1 MLASASHQ
9 IYYLQ
14 TIQQV
19 IQNNCTTAT
28 ILSPT
33 VYQSNVF
40 APNWITGS
48 QTMNDIVN
56 QYIARSQQF
65 DNITNCPIATP
76 FYNGITCV
84 DCTGATPVFDM
95 TTLKCTTCPTGQA
108 VDTTEKT
115 CKQLPPNSTNL
126 AAISTTTGT
135 APTPTST
142 DIPCPLSTPY
152 FNGTTCISCPQ
163 LFNFTTLTCASCPTG
178 TAFNSTIGA
187 CAGLKPNAT
196 NLASGNNFVGS
207 PTNSTSDIPCPSD
220 TPYFDGVNCISCP
233 TTSPIFNLTSGQ
245 CGNCPTGSTY
255 NSTAH
260 VCQTP
265 AINITT
271 TTNTTTNTTTVT
283 NTTNTTNTTT
293 PTTTNTTTP
302 TTTNTTTTNT
312 TTTNT
317 TTPATPNATNLA
329 SGNNYV
335 GSTPNT
341 TTNDVTCPS
350 TTPYFNGVTCINCV

>member
-1 MLASASHQ
+1 
-9 IYYLQ
+9 
-14 TIQQV
+14 
-19 IQNNCTTAT
+19 
-28 ILSPT
+28 
-33 VYQSNVF
+33 
-40 APNWITGS
+40 
-48 QTMNDIVN
+48 
-56 QYIARSQQF
+56 
-65 DNITNCPIATP
+65 
-76 FYNGITCV
+76 
-84 DCTGATPVFDM
+84 M

-135 APTPTST
+135 APTPNST
-142 DIPCPLSTPY
+142 DIPCPISTPY
-152 FNGTTCISCPQ
+152 FNGTTCISCPE
-163 LFNFTTLTCASCPTG
+163 LFNFTTLACASCPTG

-187 CAGLKPNAT
+187 CTGLKPNAT

-265 AINITT
+265 AINITI
-271 TTNTTTNTTTVT
+271 TTNTTTVT
-283 NTTNTTNTTT
+283 NTT
-293 PTTTNTTTP
+293 TTTNTTTP
-302 TTTNTTTTNT
+302 T
-312 TTTNT
+312 
-317 TTPATPNATNLA
+317 TPNATNLA

-335 GSTPNT
+335 GPTPNT
-341 TTNDVTCPS
+341 TTNDVACPS
-350 TTPYFNGVTCINCV
+350 TTPYFNGVTCVNCV